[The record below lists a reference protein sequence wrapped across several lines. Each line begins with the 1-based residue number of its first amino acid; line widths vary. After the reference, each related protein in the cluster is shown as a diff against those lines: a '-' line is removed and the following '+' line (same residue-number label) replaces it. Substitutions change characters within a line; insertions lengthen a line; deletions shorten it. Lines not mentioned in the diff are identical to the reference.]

1 MTLTFTSYVFLLG
14 FLPVVVAGHHL
25 LSRVFPDQRPALG
38 WLVMASLVFYAFQGS
53 GFLVVLIGSVVFN
66 FLVAWWMSTREAG
79 SGSRR
84 LSLAVG
90 LVGNLV
96 LLGTY
101 KYTGFL
107 ADNLNALLGTH
118 LGKVTA
124 AYPIGLSF
132 YTFIQMGFLID
143 SYAGQ
148 TKRPD
153 VLRYALFG
161 TFFPY
166 VTAGPLVRPNEV
178 LGQLDTP
185 VRERTGTTQIAVG
198 ATMFAMGLFKKAV
211 LADSVAPYAGTLFT
225 FASGHDDIGVANA
238 WLGMLAYALQLYFDF
253 SGYTD
258 MALGIGYALGIRL
271 PLNFNSPLKA
281 TSIIDFWRRWHM
293 TMTRWFTDFV
303 YTPLTANLM
312 RRSMTKGHSTAVRV
326 LLVLCLPVIVT
337 FLLVGLWH
345 GAGWGFV
352 VWGGI
357 QGVAMAVNLVWR
369 EAKLRMPGVVGWLLM
384 MITFVASLTYF
395 RAPGL
400 ATANTVLA
408 AMFGFGPS
416 GAPTGQFFGTT
427 NLFGAITVTPVVLW
441 VLALLAIAVFFPRNT
456 QQILGR
462 HEVGLPAIAQLPD
475 KPSKIRLDWQLN
487 LRWALLTG
495 AAAATALVF
504 AGGPSPF
511 LYYRF

>member
-1 MTLTFTSYVFLLG
+1 
-14 FLPVVVAGHHL
+14 
-25 LSRVFPDQRPALG
+25 
-38 WLVMASLVFYAFQGS
+38 
-53 GFLVVLIGSVVFN
+53 
-66 FLVAWWMSTREAG
+66 
-79 SGSRR
+79 
-84 LSLAVG
+84 
-90 LVGNLV
+90 
-96 LLGTY
+96 
-101 KYTGFL
+101 
-107 ADNLNALLGTH
+107 
-118 LGKVTA
+118 
-124 AYPIGLSF
+124 
-132 YTFIQMGFLID
+132 
-143 SYAGQ
+143 
-148 TKRPD
+148 
-153 VLRYALFG
+153 
-161 TFFPY
+161 
-166 VTAGPLVRPNEV
+166 
-178 LGQLDTP
+178 
-185 VRERTGTTQIAVG
+185 
-198 ATMFAMGLFKKAV
+198 
-211 LADSVAPYAGTLFT
+211 
-225 FASGHDDIGVANA
+225 
-238 WLGMLAYALQLYFDF
+238 
-253 SGYTD
+253 
-258 MALGIGYALGIRL
+258 
-271 PLNFNSPLKA
+271 
-281 TSIIDFWRRWHM
+281 
-293 TMTRWFTDFV
+293 
-303 YTPLTANLM
+303 M

-408 AMFGFGPS
+408 AMFGLGPS